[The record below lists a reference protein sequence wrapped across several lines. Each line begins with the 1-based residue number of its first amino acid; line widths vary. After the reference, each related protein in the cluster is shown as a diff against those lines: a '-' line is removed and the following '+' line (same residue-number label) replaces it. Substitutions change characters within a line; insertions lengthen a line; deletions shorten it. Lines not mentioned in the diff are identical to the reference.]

1 MLILGLDTATPWGTL
16 ALWEDG
22 EVVAEAGLKTGKGG
36 GEYLLDLLG
45 TMIQKSGREFRK
57 IDLIAVG
64 TGPGSFTGIRVG
76 LAAVKGIA
84 AGIER
89 PVFGLSTLRVIA
101 ENARYIPVTYIATVL
116 DARRE
121 RVYAALYRK
130 SDGEILECLKMPQ
143 VMAATEFARQ
153 LAAYSG
159 TVICGDGCKKYRSIW
174 ELVPGLMIGP
184 EEWARPSAGKLA
196 AIAFRDWD
204 RRTSVLSELTPFY
217 LGKVEAEARLEEGLN
232 ATGDQPD
239 ASRRFGRSIED

>member
-45 TMIQKSGREFRK
+45 TIMQKSGREFRK

-64 TGPGSFTGIRVG
+64 TGPGSFTGLRVG

-84 AGIER
+84 AGIGR

-101 ENARYIPVTYIATVL
+101 ENARYSPVTYIAAVL

-130 SDGEILECLKMPQ
+130 GDGDTMECLKPPQ
-143 VMAATEFARQ
+143 VTAATEFARQ
-153 LAAYSG
+153 LAAYPG
-159 TVICGDGCKKYRSIW
+159 TVICGDGSKKYDSIW
-174 ELVPGLMIGP
+174 EGVPGLTAGP
-184 EEWARPSAGKLA
+184 AEWAKPSAGKLA
-196 AIAFRDWD
+196 AIAYRDWD
-204 RRTSVLSELTPFY
+204 RRTSVLLELTPYY

-232 ATGDQPD
+232 ATGDQSD
-239 ASRRFGRSIED
+239 ASRGSGGSAGD

>member
-84 AGIER
+84 AGIEQPAER
-89 PVFGLSTLRVIA
+89 PRRTVGGHGAALREGI
-101 ENARYIPVTYIATVL
+101 
-116 DARRE
+116 RRP
-121 RVYAALYRK
+121 RGYAAAH
-130 SDGEILECLKMPQ
+130 
-143 VMAATEFARQ
+143 AAD
-153 LAAYSG
+153 L
-159 TVICGDGCKKYRSIW
+159 
-174 ELVPGLMIGP
+174 
-184 EEWARPSAGKLA
+184 
-196 AIAFRDWD
+196 
-204 RRTSVLSELTPFY
+204 
-217 LGKVEAEARLEEGLN
+217 
-232 ATGDQPD
+232 
-239 ASRRFGRSIED
+239 